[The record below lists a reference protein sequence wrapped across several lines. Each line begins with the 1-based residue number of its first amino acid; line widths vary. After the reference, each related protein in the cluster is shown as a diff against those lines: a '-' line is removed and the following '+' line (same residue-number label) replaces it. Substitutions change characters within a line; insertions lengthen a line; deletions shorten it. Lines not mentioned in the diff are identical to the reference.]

1 MAGLDVHKKVLA
13 IVIRQERDGQVACEK
28 RKFGTTRAE
37 MEHAAAWPRHKQVS
51 DVVMELTARSI
62 LAAGVVWAGVAFPAA
77 PDSSVEDPRPA
88 GTETGFSERTG

>member
-28 RKFGTTRAE
+28 RKFGTSRAE
-37 MEHAAAWPRHKQVS
+37 MEHAAAWPRHKHVS

-62 LAAGVVWAGVAFPAA
+62 GGRCGMGWSRISGC
-77 PDSSVEDPRPA
+77 
-88 GTETGFSERTG
+88 TGLIR